1 VRCENDEQENG
12 DFSECF
18 LREAIQAMTPEK
30 IAELL
35 IQCSEA
41 FDAAMR
47 RLNPLVLSDLREG
60 LLEHLPP
67 LSAARQ
73 FLNEAGPNASFDE
86 SVRSGLLRA
95 CDFIIGAIRGFARED
110 DLQAAYISALRAAR
124 KHCRTLEA
132 LFVLCDVFPCVNRYF
147 LEEGVNAASLAEGRS
162 PHAETGIIH
171 VGFNR
176 DLHARG
182 GYSLYIPEAYTPER
196 SWPLIVALHGGYSHG
211 RDFLWTWLNCARSR
225 GFILFA
231 PTSMGMSW
239 SITNVEVDGQSLS
252 RNLEEVCVRLH
263 VDRSRILLTG
273 MSDGGTYALELGL
286 SGGSIYQGV
295 APVACALPPVD
306 LKQAP
311 GKRIFWIHG
320 AQDWIF
326 PLTYAIEAGKKLKAA
341 GAAIEFKV
349 VRDLSHAYPREE
361 NSAILNWFEAG

>member
-1 VRCENDEQENG
+1 
-12 DFSECF
+12 
-18 LREAIQAMTPEK
+18 MTPEK

-35 IQCSEA
+35 IQVSES

-47 RLNPLVLSDLREG
+47 RLNPLVLSDLRDG
-60 LLEHLPP
+60 LLEHLPQ

-73 FLNEAGPNASFDE
+73 FLHEAGPNIPLDE

-132 LFVLCDVFPCVNRYF
+132 LFDLCDVFPGVNRYF
-147 LEEGVNAASLAEGRS
+147 LEEGLNPASSPDGSS

-171 VGFNR
+171 VGSNR

-182 GYSLYIPEAYTPER
+182 GYSLYIPEAYTPNR
-196 SWPLIVALHGGYSHG
+196 SWPLIMALHGGYSHG
-211 RDFLWTWLNCARSR
+211 RDFLWTWLSSARSR
-225 GFILFA
+225 GFIVFA
-231 PTSMGMSW
+231 PTSLGMSW
-239 SITNVEVDGQSLS
+239 SITNVEADGQSLY
-252 RNLEEVCVRLH
+252 RNLEEVCSRFH
-263 VDRSRILLTG
+263 VDRRRIVLTG
-273 MSDGGTYALELGL
+273 MSDGGTYALELAL
-286 SGGSIYQGV
+286 SGGSIYQAV

-306 LKQAP
+306 LKQAR
-311 GKRIFWIHG
+311 GKSIFWIHG
-320 AQDWIF
+320 EQDWIF
-326 PLTYAIEAGKKLKAA
+326 PLTYAMEAGKKLKSA
-341 GAAIEFKV
+341 GAAITFKV